1 MIFGIGVDV
10 VEHSRI
16 MDIIK
21 SRENNFVRRVL
32 TDYEKKA
39 YQKAAHKDQF
49 LASRF
54 AAKEAFGKALKT
66 GVSAPAT
73 FQNIVVMSDENKAP
87 FFKYQ
92 SKLSVYMANL
102 AIKSV
107 HLSIA
112 HERDLSTAFVL
123 IER

>member
-1 MIFGIGVDV
+1 MIFGIGVDI

-21 SRENNFVRRVL
+21 SRETNFVTRVL

-39 YQKAAHKDQF
+39 YQKAIHKDQF

-87 FFKYQ
+87 FFEYQ
-92 SKLSVYMANL
+92 SKLSVYLANL

-112 HERDLSTAFVL
+112 HEQDLSTAFVL

>member
-1 MIFGIGVDV
+1 MIFGVGVDIV
-10 VEHSRI
+10 QHSRI
-16 MDIIK
+16 LDIIN
-21 SRENNFVRRVL
+21 SRENGLVARIL

-54 AAKEAFGKALKT
+54 AAKEAFGKALRT
-66 GVSAPAT
+66 GLSAPAT
-73 FQNIVVMSDENKAP
+73 FQNIIVMSDENNAP

-92 SKLSVYMANL
+92 SKLSVYMKNL

-107 HLSIA
+107 YLSIA
-112 HERDLSTAFVL
+112 HEKDLSTAFVL

>member
-1 MIFGIGVDV
+1 MIFGIGVDI
-10 VEHSRI
+10 VENSRI
-16 MDIIK
+16 LDIIK
-21 SRENNFVRRVL
+21 SRENNFVARVL

-39 YQKAAHKDQF
+39 YQKAPHKDQF

-54 AAKEAFGKALKT
+54 AAKEAFGKALRT

-73 FQNIVVMSDENKAP
+73 FQNIVVMNDENKAP

-92 SKLSVYMANL
+92 PKLSTYMASL

-112 HERDLSTAFVL
+112 HEKNLSTAFVL